1 MKIELTNI
9 WKINNVLVVADSI
22 DEAILTYR
30 AKKGN
35 ITIHRIELITDIDTG
50 SALINSTE

>member
-9 WKINNVLVVADSI
+9 WKVDNTLVVANSI
-22 DEAILTYR
+22 DEAILIYRTYN
-30 AKKGN
+30 GN

-50 SALINSTE
+50 SALINSTK